1 MKVATRINGVAVDQL
16 LETIEAVKAN
26 PRLAQFQFRARN
38 RWLDGTHN
46 RTSIQSFTAGGAEDA
61 SRAEP
66 FQFDN
71 DEPPM
76 LLGENRGENPVEFIF
91 HALAGCMTTT
101 FVAYASANGVKIES
115 IETELEGDID
125 VRAFLG
131 ITDEVRRG
139 YREIRVNV
147 RVKSDAPREKIEELF
162 KLAQRRSPVIDIVT
176 NPTPVRFTL
185 ADETFRPSPSGRG
198 RRVTK
203 QPGLLVTGRPAGGAF
218 RGEM

>member
-16 LETIEAVKAN
+16 IETIEAVKAN
-26 PRLAQFQFRARN
+26 PQLAQFRFRARN
-38 RWLDGTHN
+38 RWMDGTHN
-46 RTSIQSFTAGGAEDA
+46 RTSIQGFTAGGAEDA
-61 SRAEP
+61 SRTEP

-71 DEPPM
+71 DEPPI
-76 LLGENRGENPVEFIF
+76 LLGENRGANPVEFIF

-101 FVAYASANGVKIES
+101 FVAYASASGVKIES

-125 VRAFLG
+125 VRGFLG

-139 YREIRVNV
+139 YREIRVNC

-162 KLAQRRSPVIDIVT
+162 KLAQRRSPVIDVVT

-185 ADETFRPSPSGRG
+185 AD
-198 RRVTK
+198 
-203 QPGLLVTGRPAGGAF
+203 
-218 RGEM
+218 